1 MSDNR
6 ILGLGCYIPNTASKP
21 AIQERL
27 KLRQTNGLQ
36 HVVAVGIFLVKLFC
50 RSDSVSEGRR
60 VLHERMP
67 KALVGYI
74 SIPRTVGRY
83 ALREISLVG
92 SANKIV
98 QVQTSRNW

>member
-1 MSDNR
+1 M
-6 ILGLGCYIPNTASKP
+6 
-21 AIQERL
+21 
-27 KLRQTNGLQ
+27 RQTNGLQ
-36 HVVAVGIFLVKLFC
+36 HVVAVGIFSVKLFC
-50 RSDSVSEGRR
+50 RPYSVSEGRG